1 MNKARKY
8 SDQLAKT
15 SLICVFLGILFLIIT
30 EIILTEQTTLRSIF
44 QIGASLLLMLLLI
57 FLTGSIILLLY
68 SKWLDVENNYRLRLQ
83 QQNEENLLNL
93 IRKAKEREQARDYDN
108 AIEIWEELGE
118 IEQAARVRKIR
129 EEMGSVKI
137 AQKVVQGDEIS
148 KTEIKDSVLNRSNVR
163 AGSSKAEELREA
175 KSLLDEGLINEDDYE
190 KMKKEILGK

>member
-44 QIGASLLLMLLLI
+44 QIGASLLLVLLLI

-129 EEMGSVKI
+129 EEMSSVKI